1 MEDADQMLQEES
13 VQPGEIIYHPS
24 SRVAKKRRSR
34 KEKKN
39 KTVSLPLF
47 FFRVSSFFKTV
58 DRLKKEKWAMFR
70 SDCIANIW
78 ND

>member
-24 SRVAKKRRSR
+24 SRVAKK
-34 KEKKN
+34 KEKQEGKKKQ

-47 FFRVSSFFKTV
+47 FLESLPF
-58 DRLKKEKWAMFR
+58 LKQ
-70 SDCIANIW
+70 
-78 ND
+78 

>member
-24 SRVAKKRRSR
+24 SRVAKK
-34 KEKKN
+34 KEKQEGKKKKKK

-47 FFRVSSFFKTV
+47 FLESLPF
-58 DRLKKEKWAMFR
+58 LKQ
-70 SDCIANIW
+70 
-78 ND
+78 